1 MVEAVG
7 HRVSVPSASSHV
19 IELGGDIDLDN
30 ATAIG
35 DALCNG
41 LHRNRA
47 PITVDLTWVSF
58 IDSTAI
64 SMMVRVHN
72 YGETLHRPVTWR
84 GAHGQAID
92 VLRITGVDQLLHLEN
107 TI

>member
-1 MVEAVG
+1 MAEAIAAPAG
-7 HRVSVPSASSHV
+7 SPSPSSHV

-41 LHRNRA
+41 LHRHRA
-47 PITVDLTWVSF
+47 PITVDLTWVTF

-84 GAHGQAID
+84 GAQGRAID
-92 VLRITGVDQLLHLEN
+92 VLKITGVDQLLHLEN
-107 TI
+107 TS